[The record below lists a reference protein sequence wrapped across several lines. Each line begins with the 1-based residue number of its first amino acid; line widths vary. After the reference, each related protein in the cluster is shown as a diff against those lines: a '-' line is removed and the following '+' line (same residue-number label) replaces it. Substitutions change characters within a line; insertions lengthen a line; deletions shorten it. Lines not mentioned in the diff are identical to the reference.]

1 MTSSSSKDAE
11 WQIKSTTRGER
22 MIHETIFD
30 DIVSEL
36 KRSTSH
42 SKQNEADFHIYIRDR
57 IKMNLLFIASDK
69 DAFAHKLLFR
79 CTLGRDIETWNS
91 FGRDILDVDSIIDK
105 VDAFLFA
112 ESRKCPNWL
121 PGVSAIVLLRKAA
134 KLYYLHDI
142 GQDKGYLQGLY
153 LALLAALPYVNAEG
167 LKEFERRFPHA
178 YPRGIIR

>member
-1 MTSSSSKDAE
+1 MVNKNTI
-11 WQIKSTTRGER
+11 WGER

-36 KRSTSH
+36 KRSASH
-42 SKQNEADFHIYIRDR
+42 SKQNEADFHIYIQDKIR
-57 IKMNLLFIASDK
+57 MNLLFVASDK

-79 CTLGRDIETWNS
+79 CTLGRDIEIWNRS
-91 FGRDILDVDSIIDK
+91 SRDILDVDTIIDE
-105 VDAFLFA
+105 VDAFLFG

-121 PGVSAIVLLRKAA
+121 PGVSTVVLLRKAA

-142 GQDKGYLQGLY
+142 GQDRGYLQGLY
-153 LALLAALPYVNAEG
+153 LALLAAVPYVNTEG

-178 YPRGIIR
+178 YPRDIIR